1 MEDFCHGLL
10 VREFLVREF
19 LVREFLVR
27 EFRPRKTFFMA
38 VLNVVSSSGLCLLA
52 AVLVSPCLALQ
63 AGPPTLENLLNP
75 TANDLDGG
83 GTTPFDEPQR
93 KPGATSPRVP
103 PGVAPFA
110 PPAKRLAVPDPSAV
124 DEALE
129 LIHQAYED
137 AIKAAAA
144 NPEATV
150 RSFRDTAD
158 KTADPARKYALLSL
172 AERLALDARATS
184 VALDALARR
193 AALFDIDALA
203 SRHALLAKLA
213 RAEDS
218 RPDALLFEHVV
229 ETARLAIAADRYDLA
244 DAAADLAETIA
255 KAIEKEEKLRTAE
268 SRRKREPLPK
278 PVAAKLVADATNLRR
293 EVRERRRQT
302 FDYTAAREKLAAFP
316 DDADAAET
324 VGRYLCF
331 VKHDWPAGLL
341 LLTRGR
347 NEGLRNLAAREI
359 ALSKE
364 PKVAV
369 TTSRFKLANEWWK
382 LAEAGESLAPEQAEA
397 LKAHASAIYRDIA
410 GLLND
415 PIDAALARK
424 RAKGGATEPPPAATG
439 TANPEKPAL
448 QTLDSLLPGGGR

>member
-1 MEDFCHGLL
+1 MEDFFHGLL
-10 VREFLVREF
+10 G
-19 LVREFLVR
+19 R
-27 EFRPRKTFFMA
+27 EFRPRKIFFMA
-38 VLNVVSSSGLCLLA
+38 VLNVVSRPGLLLLA
-52 AVLVSPCLALQ
+52 ALLVSPCLTLQ

-93 KPGATSPRVP
+93 KPGTTSPRVP
-103 PGVAPFA
+103 PGVTPFA

-129 LIHQAYED
+129 LIHQAYEET
-137 AIKAAAA
+137 IKAAAA

-150 RSFRDTAD
+150 RSFRETSD
-158 KTADPARKYALLSL
+158 KTTDPARKYALLSL
-172 AERLALDARATS
+172 AERLALEARATS

-203 SRHALLAKLA
+203 ARHALLAKLA
-213 RAEDS
+213 RADDS

-229 ETARLAIAADRYDLA
+229 ETARLAMAADRYDLA

-293 EVRERRRQT
+293 EVRERRRQA

-331 VKHDWPAGLL
+331 VKHDWPAGLP

-364 PKVAV
+364 PKGAV
-369 TTSRFKLANEWWK
+369 TSRFKLANEWWK
-382 LAEAGESLAPEQAEA
+382 LAEAGESLAPEQAQA
-397 LKAHASAIYRDIA
+397 LKAHASAIYREIA

-424 RAKGGATEPPPAATG
+424 RAKGGATEPPPAANG
-439 TANPEKPAL
+439 TADPEKPAL
-448 QTLDSLLPGGGR
+448 PTLDSLLQGGGR